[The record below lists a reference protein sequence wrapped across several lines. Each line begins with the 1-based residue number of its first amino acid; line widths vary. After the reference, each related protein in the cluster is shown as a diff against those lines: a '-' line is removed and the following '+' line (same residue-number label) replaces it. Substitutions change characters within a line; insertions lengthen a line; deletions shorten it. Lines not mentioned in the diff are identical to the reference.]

1 LTGAER
7 SQVMLASCSEPLK
20 MKSQRMN
27 TVYFITHPD
36 VVIDPA
42 TPVAQWPLS
51 QRGRM
56 RMLNMLEH
64 QWISRVGAIYCSTEQ
79 KAMDGAAIIS
89 EVLEIPYTAIPELR
103 ENDRSAIGY
112 LSEPELD
119 AVVDEFFRRPEESV
133 RGWERAVD
141 AQRRIVPGTKAVL
154 RAKPVDGDV
163 AIVAHGGTGTLLL
176 CHLAGVP
183 ISRDWDQPR
192 TNGGNYF
199 AFDLMTFRLLHG
211 WRSID
216 TQHVASYQKRE
227 DRTK

>member
-1 LTGAER
+1 
-7 SQVMLASCSEPLK
+7 
-20 MKSQRMN
+20 MKSQGMS

-42 TPVAQWPLS
+42 TPVPQWPLS

-56 RMLNMLEH
+56 RMLKMLENE
-64 QWISRVGAIYCSTEQ
+64 WMARVVAIYCSAEQ

-89 EVLEIPYTAIPELR
+89 EVLGIPYTTILEFG

-112 LSEPELD
+112 LSEPEFD

-141 AQRRIVPGTKAVL
+141 AQRRIIAGTKALL
-154 RAKPVDGDV
+154 RAEPVNGNV

-183 ISRDWDQPR
+183 ISREWDQPR

-199 AFDLMTFRLLHG
+199 AFDLMTFRLHHG

-216 TQHVASYQKRE
+216 TQHVTS
-227 DRTK
+227 D

>member
-1 LTGAER
+1 
-7 SQVMLASCSEPLK
+7 
-20 MKSQRMN
+20 
-27 TVYFITHPD
+27 
-36 VVIDPA
+36 
-42 TPVAQWPLS
+42 
-51 QRGRM
+51 
-56 RMLNMLEH
+56 
-64 QWISRVGAIYCSTEQ
+64 
-79 KAMDGAAIIS
+79 MDGAAIIS
-89 EVLEIPYTAIPELR
+89 EVLGIPYTTIPELG
-103 ENDRSAIGY
+103 ENDRSATGY
-112 LSEPELD
+112 LSEPEFD

-141 AQRRIVPGTKAVL
+141 AQRRIIAGTKAVL

-216 TQHVASYQKRE
+216 TQHVKSYRG
-227 DRTK
+227 

>member
-1 LTGAER
+1 MMLT
-7 SQVMLASCSEPLK
+7 SCSEPLK
-20 MKSQRMN
+20 MKSQRMS

-42 TPVAQWPLS
+42 TPV
-51 QRGRM
+51 
-56 RMLNMLEH
+56 
-64 QWISRVGAIYCSTEQ
+64 
-79 KAMDGAAIIS
+79 
-89 EVLEIPYTAIPELR
+89 
-103 ENDRSAIGY
+103 
-112 LSEPELD
+112 
-119 AVVDEFFRRPEESV
+119 
-133 RGWERAVD
+133 
-141 AQRRIVPGTKAVL
+141 
-154 RAKPVDGDV
+154 VDGDV
-163 AIVAHGGTGTLLL
+163 AMVAHGGTGTLLL

-216 TQHVASYQKRE
+216 THVTSYQKRE

>member
-1 LTGAER
+1 M
-7 SQVMLASCSEPLK
+7 SS
-20 MKSQRMN
+20 
-27 TVYFITHPD
+27 VYFITHPD

-42 TPVAQWPLS
+42 TPVARWPLS

-56 RMLNMLEH
+56 RMLKMLENR
-64 QWISRVGAIYCSTEQ
+64 WISGVRAIYCSAEQ
-79 KAMDGAAIIS
+79 KAMDGANIIS
-89 EVLEIPYTAIPELR
+89 EVLGIPYTTIPELG
-103 ENDRSAIGY
+103 ENDRSATGY
-112 LSEPELD
+112 LAEPEFD
-119 AVVDEFFRRPEESV
+119 AVVDEFFRRPEENV

-141 AQRRIVPGTKAVL
+141 AQRRIIAGTKALL
-154 RAKPVDGDV
+154 RAEPVNGNV

-183 ISRDWDQPR
+183 ISREWDQPP

-216 TQHVASYQKRE
+216 TQHVTS
-227 DRTK
+227 D

>member
-1 LTGAER
+1 MVQAADQLLRAIKKEIQTM
-7 SQVMLASCSEPLK
+7 SS
-20 MKSQRMN
+20 
-27 TVYFITHPD
+27 VYFITHPD

-42 TPVAQWPLS
+42 TPVARWPLS

-56 RMLNMLEH
+56 RMLKMLEN
-64 QWISRVGAIYCSTEQ
+64 QWISGVRAIYCSAEQ
-79 KAMDGAAIIS
+79 KAIDGAAIIS
-89 EVLEIPYTAIPELR
+89 EVLGIPYTTILELG
-103 ENDRSAIGY
+103 ENDRSATGY
-112 LSEPELD
+112 LAEPEFD

-141 AQRRIVPGTKAVL
+141 AQRRIIAGTEAVL

-183 ISRDWDQPR
+183 ISRDRDQPH

-199 AFDLMTFRLLHG
+199 AFDPKTFRLLHG

-216 TQHVASYQKRE
+216 AHRVSNH
-227 DRTK
+227 RTE

>member
-1 LTGAER
+1 M
-7 SQVMLASCSEPLK
+7 MLASCSEPLQ
-20 MKSQRMN
+20 MKSQRMS

-42 TPVAQWPLS
+42 TPVGQWPLS

-56 RMLNMLEH
+56 RILKMVKN
-64 QWISRVGAIYCSTEQ
+64 QWVARVRAIYCSTEQ

-89 EVLEIPYTAIPELR
+89 EALGMPYTAIPEFG
-103 ENDRSAIGY
+103 ENDRSATGY
-112 LSEPELD
+112 LSEPEFD
-119 AVVDEFFRRPEESV
+119 AVVDEFFRRAEESV

-141 AQRRIVPGTKAVL
+141 EQRRIIAGTKAVL
-154 RAKPVDGDV
+154 RANPVDGDV

-183 ISRDWDQPR
+183 ISRDRDQPR

-199 AFDLMTFRLLHG
+199 AFDLMSFRLLHG

-216 TQHVASYQKRE
+216 AQHAKS
-227 DRTK
+227 